1 MIHTKQRGWQWPV
14 LAAIVGGLLGAAV
27 YHLGGAGVTSPLA
40 VFGQWLR
47 RMSLSGGIGNTV
59 AWIIVTAI
67 SLLPAL
73 GLLWK
78 GRSHADWLLLLTA
91 AELFAG
97 LYYLVNPALL
107 QPSLAG
113 IDDTALA
120 QSWGLVAG
128 GTVLGTLAAWI
139 LLRALTRIEQKPA
152 GLLPGLLLWAAV
164 IYALLVGTGT
174 VQNLLTDMAAV
185 AESNTDTA
193 RVASSNVLLAVIALI
208 RAIPELLACW
218 VLLWGGGLA
227 AALDAAPFEEETVAL
242 AETIA
247 RRCGLVARV
256 SLLAAVAGN
265 LLQLLCFS
273 KAASIHVTIHLPVLT
288 LALCA
293 VLLLLCR
300 YFRRAKAVSDDNA
313 TII

>member
-1 MIHTKQRGWQWPV
+1 MTETKPRGRQWPV
-14 LAAIVGGLLGAAV
+14 LAAIVGGLLGATV
-27 YHLGGAGVTSPLA
+27 YHLGGAGMTSPLA
-40 VFGQWLR
+40 GFGQWLR
-47 RMSLSGGIGNTV
+47 GLSLSGSAGNAG
-59 AWIIVTAI
+59 AWAITMII

-97 LYYLVNPALL
+97 LYFLVNPAMVYPGVSGLDGTL
-107 QPSLAG
+107 M
-113 IDDTALA
+113 A

-128 GTVLGTLAAWI
+128 CCVIGTLAAWV
-139 LLRALTRIEQKPA
+139 LLRVLEKLERKPA

-164 IYALLVGTGT
+164 ICALLVGGGT
-174 VQNLLTDMAAV
+174 VQNLLADMAAV
-185 AESNTDTA
+185 AEGNTDPA
-193 RVASSNVLLAVIALI
+193 RVTSSHLLLAVLALI
-208 RAIPELLACW
+208 RAIPQLLACW
-218 VLLWGGGLA
+218 VLLWGGRLA

-247 RRCGLVARV
+247 RRCGLVARA
-256 SLLAAVAGN
+256 SLLVAVAGN

-273 KAASIHVTIHLPVLT
+273 GAASIHVIIHLPVLT

-300 YFRRAKAVSDDNA
+300 YFRRAKAVNDDNA